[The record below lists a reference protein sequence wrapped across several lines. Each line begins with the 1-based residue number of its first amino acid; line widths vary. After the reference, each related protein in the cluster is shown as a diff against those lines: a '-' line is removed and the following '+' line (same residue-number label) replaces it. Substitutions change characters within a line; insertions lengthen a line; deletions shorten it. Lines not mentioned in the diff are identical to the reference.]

1 MTSVQHAISPSQ
13 MYELP
18 VADGMREA
26 IMAALV
32 GKLNNTPPC

>member
-18 VADGMREA
+18 VADGRHA
-26 IMAALV
+26 TVLIFNV
-32 GKLNNTPPC
+32 Q